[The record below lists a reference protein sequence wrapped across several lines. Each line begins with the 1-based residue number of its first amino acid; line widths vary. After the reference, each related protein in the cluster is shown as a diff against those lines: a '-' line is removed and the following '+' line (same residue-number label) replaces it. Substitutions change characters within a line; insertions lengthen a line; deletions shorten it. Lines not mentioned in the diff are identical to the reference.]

1 MGSSGHVCTAPRSI
15 SRVTGRGRKSSATEY
30 ASRSVRQDATL
41 GRPCESTASNTCPER
56 AGFRVS
62 KPKRGFLLWFSNVS
76 HMSTDA
82 LAVFYVFFLGVALI
96 SGSAVSFIVA

>member
-1 MGSSGHVCTAPRSI
+1 MGSSGHVCTTPRSI
-15 SRVTGRGRKSSATEY
+15 SRVAGRERKSSATEQCV
-30 ASRSVRQDATL
+30 SVVHRDATL
-41 GRPCESTASNTCPER
+41 GRPCESIAPNTCPGR

-62 KPKRGFLLWFSNVS
+62 KPKRGFLPWFPNVS